1 MDQRFCLVRRVSR
14 RGTLAYSLA
23 SVLLIAGMVTSTE
36 SVGAEAGGVAFE
48 GPLPRADCGPG
59 SQPETALQGQV
70 PLEDRTSGRS
80 ASGYRCNLE
89 LVGQHQGEGASLMGA
104 WYDHCYY
111 YGTAPGGVVKS
122 PGVQV
127 IDASDPKQPKLTTT
141 LVTPA
146 MTEPWE
152 SLKVHERRGLLAAVQ
167 VGPAFNPPTFFG
179 VYDVKSDCT
188 APRLLST
195 LPLPIPEH
203 EGTWAPDGNTYWAGH
218 WAGGLTAIDVSD
230 PRQPRLLY
238 VDDSRIHG
246 LSLSAD
252 GNTAYL
258 AVPSMLEGE
267 PNGLRVVD
275 VSEVQSR
282 RPLPRI
288 HTLSTLYW
296 ADGGMAQLT
305 IPVTYGSRPFL
316 IFIDESGSR
325 SGDRSGG
332 LAGVRSPAGATR
344 IIDISDV
351 SRPRIVSKLKL
362 EIQMPEHAETH
373 RADTE
378 GNGAVG
384 YQAHYCNVDQA
395 VDPTALA
402 CSYFQSGI
410 RVFDIRN
417 PYQPREI
424 AYFNPPAQIGKQAE
438 LQASLHVSAPF
449 FVFGAIAQKPG
460 EGEAGLPKEDSF
472 PRANLTADWCTSQ
485 VRFYKPRNELWTHCT
500 DNGFMILKFANG
512 TYPLPPLE
520 ASPVPLAP
528 REQSARAQVSVA
540 SSGTSAEV
548 IVQTAA
554 TGPTPSIR
562 GSRGRF
568 AVSPARLQLAYV
580 CMIVPQLDERS
591 VEQLINP
598 RRLPKSVKGI
608 DSVTARP

>member
-1 MDQRFCLVRRVSR
+1 MRHVSR
-14 RGTLAYSLA
+14 GGTLAYSLA
-23 SVLLIAGMVTSTE
+23 SVLLIAGIVTSTE

-48 GPLPRADCGPG
+48 GPVPRADCGPG

-111 YGTAPGGVVKS
+111 YGTAPSGVVKS

-127 IDASDPKQPKLTTT
+127 IDASDPKHPKLATT
-141 LVTPA
+141 LATPA
-146 MTEPWE
+146 STEPWE
-152 SLKVHERRGLLAAVQ
+152 SLKVHEGRGLLAAVQ
-167 VGPAFNPPTFFG
+167 VGPAFNPPTIFG
-179 VYDVKSDCT
+179 VYDVKNDCA

-195 LPLPIPEH
+195 LPLPVPEH

-218 WAGGLTAIDVSD
+218 WGGGLTAIDVSD
-230 PRQPRLLY
+230 PRDPRVLY
-238 VDDSRIHG
+238 VDDSRSHG

-252 GNTAYL
+252 SNTAYL
-258 AVPSMLEGE
+258 AVPATLEGE
-267 PNGLRVVD
+267 PNGLRIVD
-275 VSEVQSR
+275 VSDVQSR

-288 HTLSTLYW
+288 HTLSSLYW
-296 ADGGMAQLT
+296 TDGGVAQLT

-316 IFIDESGSR
+316 IVIDESGSR

-332 LAGVRSPAGATR
+332 ITGFRSPAGATR

-351 SRPRIVSKLKL
+351 TRPRIVSKLKL
-362 EIQMPEHAETH
+362 EIQMPEHAQTH

-402 CSYFQSGI
+402 CSYVQSGI
-410 RVFDIRN
+410 RLFDVRN
-417 PYQPREI
+417 PYQPGEI

-438 LQASLHVSAPF
+438 LPASVHVSAPF
-449 FVFGAIAQKPG
+449 FVLGGIAQKPG
-460 EGEAGLPKEDSF
+460 EGEAVPKEDSF

-485 VRFYKPRNELWTHCT
+485 VRFYKPRHELWTHCT
-500 DNGFMILKFANG
+500 DNGFMILKLTNAA
-512 TYPLPPLE
+512 YPLPPLE
-520 ASPVPLAP
+520 ASPVPLAS
-528 REQSARAQVSVA
+528 REQLARTQVNVA
-540 SSGTSAEV
+540 SPGTSADV
-548 IVQTAA
+548 IVQPAA
-554 TGPTPSIR
+554 TGPTPAIR
-562 GSRGRF
+562 ASRERF
-568 AVSPARLQLAYV
+568 AASPARLPLAYA
-580 CMIVPQLDERS
+580 CMIGPQLDQRAA
-591 VEQLINP
+591 EQLINP
-598 RRLPKSVKGI
+598 RRLPESVQGI

>member
-1 MDQRFCLVRRVSR
+1 
-14 RGTLAYSLA
+14 
-23 SVLLIAGMVTSTE
+23 
-36 SVGAEAGGVAFE
+36 
-48 GPLPRADCGPG
+48 
-59 SQPETALQGQV
+59 
-70 PLEDRTSGRS
+70 
-80 ASGYRCNLE
+80 
-89 LVGQHQGEGASLMGA
+89 MGA

-111 YGTAPGGVVKS
+111 HATAPGGVVKS

-141 LVTPA
+141 LATPV
-146 MTEPWE
+146 MSEPWE
-152 SLKVHERRGLLAAVQ
+152 SLKVHDRRGLLAAVQ
-167 VGPAFNPPTFFG
+167 MGPAWNPPAFFE

-188 APRLLST
+188 APTLLST
-195 LPLPIPEH
+195 LPLPLPEH
-203 EGTWAPDGNTYWAGH
+203 EGAWAPDGNTYWVGH
-218 WAGGLTAIDVSD
+218 WTGGLAAIDVSD
-230 PRQPRLLY
+230 PRRPRLLY
-238 VDDSRIHG
+238 VDDSRVHG

-258 AVPSMLEGE
+258 AVPSILEGE

-296 ADGGMAQLT
+296 TDGSVAQRT
-305 IPVTYGSRPFL
+305 IPVTYGGRPFV
-316 IFIDESGSR
+316 IFTDEAGSR
-325 SGDRSGG
+325 SGDRSSGWLG
-332 LAGVRSPAGATR
+332 FGSPAGATR
-344 IIDISDV
+344 IIDISDL

-362 EIQMPEHAETH
+362 EIQMPEQAETH
-373 RADTE
+373 RVDTE
-378 GNGAVG
+378 GNSGIG
-384 YQAHYCNVDQA
+384 YQTHYCNVDQD

-402 CSYFQSGI
+402 CSHFESGI

-438 LQASLHVSAPF
+438 LQGSWHVSAPAN
-449 FVFGAIAQKPG
+449 VFANIALKLIK
-460 EGEAGLPKEDSF
+460 GEAGLPKESSF

-500 DNGFMILKFANG
+500 DNGFMILKLTNAA
-512 TYPLPPLE
+512 YPLPPLE
-520 ASPVPLAP
+520 VLPVPLAP

-540 SSGTSAEV
+540 RPGTSAEV

-554 TGPTPSIR
+554 ADPTPTIR
-562 GSRGRF
+562 GSQGRF
-568 AVSPARLQLAYV
+568 AVLPARLQLAYV
-580 CMIVPQLDERS
+580 CVIGLQLNERS

-598 RRLPKSVKGI
+598 RRLRNP
-608 DSVTARP
+608 

>member
-1 MDQRFCLVRRVSR
+1 
-14 RGTLAYSLA
+14 
-23 SVLLIAGMVTSTE
+23 
-36 SVGAEAGGVAFE
+36 
-48 GPLPRADCGPG
+48 
-59 SQPETALQGQV
+59 
-70 PLEDRTSGRS
+70 
-80 ASGYRCNLE
+80 
-89 LVGQHQGEGASLMGA
+89 MGA
-104 WYDHCYY
+104 WYEHCYY

-122 PGVQV
+122 PGMQV

-141 LVTPA
+141 LATPA

-152 SLKVHERRGLLAAVQ
+152 SLKVHERRGLLASVQ
-167 VGPAFNPPTFFG
+167 LGPAFNPPTFLA

-195 LPLPIPEH
+195 LSLPLPEH
-203 EGTWAPDGNTYWAGH
+203 EGTWAPDGNTYWVGH
-218 WAGGLTAIDVSD
+218 WTGGLAAIDMSD
-230 PRQPRLLY
+230 PSHPRLLY
-238 VDDSRIHG
+238 VDDSRVHG

-267 PNGLRVVD
+267 SNGLRVVD

-296 ADGGMAQLT
+296 TDGGIAQLT
-305 IPVTYGSRPFL
+305 IPVSYGGRPFL
-316 IFIDESGSR
+316 IFTDESGSR

-332 LAGVRSPAGATR
+332 LLGARSPAGATR

-362 EIQMPEHAETH
+362 EIQMPEQAAAH

-378 GNGAVG
+378 GNGAGG

-417 PYQPREI
+417 PYRPREI

-438 LQASLHVSAPF
+438 LQASFHVAAPF
-449 FVFGAIAQKPG
+449 IVFGSIAQKPI
-460 EGEAGLPKEDSF
+460 EGEVGLPKEDSF
-472 PRANLTADWCTSQ
+472 PRPNLTADWCLSQ

-500 DNGFMILKFANG
+500 DNGFMILKLTNG
-512 TYPLPPLE
+512 AYPLPPLE

-540 SSGTSAEV
+540 RPGTSAEV
-548 IVQTAA
+548 MVQTAA
-554 TGPTPSIR
+554 TDPTPTIR

-568 AVSPARLQLAYV
+568 AVLPARLQLAYV
-580 CMIVPQLDERS
+580 CVIGLQLNDRS

-598 RRLPKSVKGI
+598 RRLRNP
-608 DSVTARP
+608 

>member
-1 MDQRFCLVRRVSR
+1 
-14 RGTLAYSLA
+14 
-23 SVLLIAGMVTSTE
+23 
-36 SVGAEAGGVAFE
+36 
-48 GPLPRADCGPG
+48 
-59 SQPETALQGQV
+59 
-70 PLEDRTSGRS
+70 
-80 ASGYRCNLE
+80 
-89 LVGQHQGEGASLMGA
+89 MGA

-111 YGTAPGGVVKS
+111 HATALGGVVKS

-127 IDASDPKQPKLTTT
+127 IDASDPKQPRLTTT

-152 SLKVHERRGLLAAVQ
+152 SLKVHEGRGLLATVQ
-167 VGPAFNPPTFFG
+167 TGPAQNPPTFFE

-188 APRLLST
+188 APRLLGT
-195 LPLPIPEH
+195 LPLPLPEH
-203 EGTWAPDGNTYWAGH
+203 EGTWAPDGNTYWAAQ
-218 WAGGLTAIDVSD
+218 WTGGVTAIDVSD
-230 PRQPRLLY
+230 PRRPSLLY
-238 VDDSRIHG
+238 VDDSRVHG

-258 AVPSMLEGE
+258 AVPAIVEGE

-275 VSEVQSR
+275 VSEVQAR

-296 ADGGMAQLT
+296 TDGGVAQLT
-305 IPVTYGSRPFL
+305 IPITYGGRPFV
-316 IFIDESGSR
+316 IFTDEAGSR

-332 LAGVRSPAGATR
+332 WLGSRSPAGATR

-351 SRPRIVSKLKL
+351 RRPRIVSKLKL
-362 EIQMPEHAETH
+362 EIQMPKHADTH

-424 AYFNPPAQIGKQAE
+424 AYLNPPAQIGKQAE
-438 LQASLHVSAPF
+438 LPASDHVSTPA
-449 FVFGAIAQKPG
+449 FVFFSIAQKPI
-460 EGEAGLPKEDSF
+460 ESEAGLPKEDSF

-500 DNGFMILKFANG
+500 DNGFMILKFTNG
-512 TYPLPPLE
+512 AYPLPPLE

-528 REQSARAQVSVA
+528 REQFARAQVSVA
-540 SSGTSAEV
+540 SPGTSAEV
-548 IVQTAA
+548 LVQRAA
-554 TGPTPSIR
+554 TDPTPSIR
-562 GSRGRF
+562 RSRGRI
-568 AVSPARLQLAYV
+568 AVSAARLQLAYV

-591 VEQLINP
+591 VEQLINL
-598 RRLPKSVKGI
+598 RRLRNP
-608 DSVTARP
+608 